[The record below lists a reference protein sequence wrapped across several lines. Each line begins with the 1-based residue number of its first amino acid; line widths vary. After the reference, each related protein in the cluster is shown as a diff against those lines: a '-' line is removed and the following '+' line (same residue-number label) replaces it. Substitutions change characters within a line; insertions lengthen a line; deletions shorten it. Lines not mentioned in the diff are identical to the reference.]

1 MENILS
7 IYIYLSIFF
16 VNEHHFSYML
26 LTNLFYANLKLF
38 SIVYSVPYFDS
49 VTCTEEAFRFTE
61 IQYKGV
67 ASVGA
72 VDKMQPKCF

>member
-1 MENILS
+1 
-7 IYIYLSIFF
+7 
-16 VNEHHFSYML
+16 ML
-26 LTNLFYANLKLF
+26 LTKSFSANLKLF
-38 SIVYSVPYFDS
+38 SIVYLVPYFDS

-72 VDKMQPKCF
+72 VDKIAAKVFLNY